1 MICSRTQAV
10 FVVVILLFFCVS
22 ARAEDFKDI
31 VYREVQGIALLMD
44 AHLPDGAGPFPAA
57 VLVHGG
63 GWIAGDKQQYI
74 TYLFQPLAEAGF
86 AWFSINYRLAPK
98 FTFPAAAEDVGAAI
112 DYVQKNPSR
121 YRVDPRRIVLSVSP
135 PEGSWFPTLAPATR
149 RNQGSLPLFRCMEF
163 TILSRRVRRGSR
175 SPR

>member
-74 TYLFQPLAEAGF
+74 TYLFQPLAEAEKGRLCI
-86 AWFSINYRLAPK
+86 AVYRPQSILRRAQERQPERALPHR
-98 FTFPAAAEDVGAAI
+98 EGARPLG
-112 DYVQKNPSR
+112 VQFLEPLC
-121 YRVDPRRIVLSVSP
+121 RRCL
-135 PEGSWFPTLAPATR
+135 
-149 RNQGSLPLFRCMEF
+149 
-163 TILSRRVRRGSR
+163 
-175 SPR
+175 

>member
-63 GWIAGDKQQYI
+63 GWIAGDKQRYI

-98 FTFPAAAEDVGAAI
+98 FTLDR
-112 DYVQKNPSR
+112 KS
-121 YRVDPRRIVLSVSP
+121 
-135 PEGSWFPTLAPATR
+135 TR
-149 RNQGSLPLFRCMEF
+149 LNSSHQIISYA
-163 TILSRRVRRGSR
+163 
-175 SPR
+175 